1 MATARRLSTHSSPAG
16 AVRPAPGTGAGFDP
30 DDDRFHEECG
40 IFGVFGH
47 PEAANLTYLGLHG
60 LQHRGQESAGLVSSN
75 GERLLEEKGMG
86 HVARIF
92 KKQQLRRL
100 KGDLAIGHVRYSTA
114 GKSSLVNAQPFRI
127 DSCKGEIAIAHNGNL
142 VNALAARNQLEK
154 AGSIFRTSSD
164 TEVILH
170 LIARSSQPDLEPAIV
185 DALKQVRGAYSLVFI
200 GRDRIIGVRDPRG
213 FRPLSLGRLGDAH
226 ILTSESCAL
235 ELIDAAFVR
244 DVEPGEMVVITSAGV
259 RSYRPFP
266 PEPVSQC
273 IFEYVYFSRPDSLV
287 FGRSVHEVRKRL
299 GRELARERPVEADVV
314 VPIPDSGMYAGLGFA
329 EESRIP
335 LEFGLV
341 RNHYVG
347 RTFIEPRQSI
357 RHFGVRLKLN
367 PVRAL
372 LQGKRVVLIDDSIVR
387 GTTSRKIVSMV
398 RAAGAREVHMRISSA
413 PTVGPCYYGVDTPR
427 RAELIASS
435 HTVDEIRRYIRADS
449 LGYLSLE
456 GMYRAVRENTAFCTS
471 CYTNKYP
478 VPFPEEEVVQKIATE
493 RHHTP

>member
-1 MATARRLSTHSSPAG
+1 MRETIGPR
-16 AVRPAPGTGAGFDP
+16 VDGF
-30 DDDRFHEECG
+30 REECG
-40 IFGVFGH
+40 VFGVYGH

-75 GERLLEEKGMG
+75 GERLIEEKGMG
-86 HVARIF
+86 HVARVF
-92 KKQQLRRL
+92 KKGQLRRL

-114 GKSSLVNAQPFRI
+114 GTSSLVNAQPFRI
-127 DSCKGEIAIAHNGNL
+127 DSRKGELAIAHNGNL
-142 VNALAARNQLEK
+142 VNAFSLRDGLEK

-170 LIARSSQPDLEPAIV
+170 LIARSPQQDLEAAIV
-185 DALKQVRGAYSLVFI
+185 DALKQVRGAYSLIFLT
-200 GRDRIIGVRDPRG
+200 RDRIIGVRDPRG

-235 ELIDAAFVR
+235 DLIDAAFVR
-244 DVEPGEMVVITSAGV
+244 DLDPGEMVVVTAGGV
-259 RSYRPFP
+259 TSYRPFP

-273 IFEYVYFSRPDSLV
+273 VFEYVYFSRPDSLV

-299 GRELARERPVEADVV
+299 GRELAREQPVEADIV
-314 VPIPDSGMYAGLGFA
+314 VPVPDSGVYAALGFSEA
-329 EESRIP
+329 SRIP

-347 RTFIEPRQSI
+347 RTFIEPRQAI
-357 RHFGVRLKLN
+357 RHFGVKLKLN

-372 LQGKRVVLIDDSIVR
+372 LDGKRVALIDDSIVR

-398 RAAGAREVHMRISSA
+398 RAAGASEVHLRISSA

-427 RAELIASS
+427 RAELIASTHS
-435 HTVDEIRRYIRADS
+435 VDEIRRYVRADS
-449 LGYLSLE
+449 LGYLSLD
-456 GMYRAVRENTAFCTS
+456 GMYRAVGENLSFCTS
-471 CYTNKYP
+471 CYTNRYP
-478 VPFPEEEVVQKIATE
+478 VPFPEEEQAQKVAVE
-493 RHHTP
+493 RHRS